1 MIQPYAMEF
10 SAQSDADERR
20 PLHGRPSLGLT
31 VEQFLCTRRRL
42 KNDDLVI
49 GVDVS

>member
-1 MIQPYAMEF
+1 MRLAVEC
-10 SAQSDADERR
+10 R
-20 PLHGRPSLGLT
+20 PLHGRPSLGLK

-42 KNDDLVI
+42 KDDDLVI